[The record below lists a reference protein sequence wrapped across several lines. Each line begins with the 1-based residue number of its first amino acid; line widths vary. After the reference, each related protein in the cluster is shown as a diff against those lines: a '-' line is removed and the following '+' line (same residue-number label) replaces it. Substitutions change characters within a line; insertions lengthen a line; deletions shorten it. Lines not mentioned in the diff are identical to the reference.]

1 MYDRDRVTVKFIIFI
16 KKFADEFCKEGVCPG
31 EIQEVGVCT
40 GNSQVVT
47 TSKNSVTPAHIT
59 RLATV

>member
-1 MYDRDRVTVKFIIFI
+1 MYDMDKVTVKFKIFV
-16 KKFADEFCKEGVCPG
+16 KKFGGEFYKEGACPG